1 MRPTRPHA
9 TDPTADTPFVTEG
22 VLAGTPLAT
31 PDGWRLVED
40 IGPGDLLLTFDGG
53 PRRVQ
58 AVQSALIEAGRSHWP
73 MSHWPLS
80 VPPRVLGNSGRF
92 RLLPDQAVLLDC
104 DLAED
109 MFGDPFA
116 LIPAAA
122 LHGWR
127 GILPEP
133 PGAREQVLSPVMAED
148 EVIYAAGGALI
159 WCPADLPAGLPMGLH
174 PRGDR
179 AGYAPLS
186 LASARELVACLI
198 AQDVGAALSGAA
210 PGGLQAA
217 LRALSP

>member
-1 MRPTRPHA
+1 MRPQRPHA
-9 TDPTADTPFVTEG
+9 IDMIADNPFVTEG
-22 VLAGTPLAT
+22 LLAGTPLAT
-31 PDGWRLVED
+31 PDGWRLVEQ
-40 IGPGDLLLTFDGG
+40 IGPGDLVLTFDGG

-58 AVQSALIEAGRSHWP
+58 AVQSALVEAGLGGWTP
-73 MSHWPLS
+73 VHWPLV
-80 VPPRVLGNSGRF
+80 VPARVLGNRDRF

-122 LHGWR
+122 LQGWR
-127 GILPEP
+127 GIAPEP
-133 PGAREQVLSPVMAED
+133 PGVREQVLTPVMAED
-148 EVIYAAGGALI
+148 EVVYAAGGALI
-159 WCPADLPAGLPMGLH
+159 WCPGDQPAGLPMGLH

-210 PGGLQAA
+210 PGGNQAT